1 MKHLNIIETYKA
13 NTVYEGEKIPALFD
27 ITFSINQGDFVCIIG
42 PNGAGKTTLLETLNG
57 LLPHTSG
64 QIIIMGYDIQKNG
77 VYLRKQIGYVP
88 QEFTVD
94 PLSPFLVKDIVL
106 MGRYGRVGLLK
117 KISQKDYNLLEESLR
132 FMGIEDLKCRPIGK
146 LSGGQLQK
154 VMLARVLAKQPV
166 LLLLDEPFSNLDF
179 RTTHQAIK
187 LFSRAHDEKGW
198 TTLMVMHDLN
208 MIPERCNRI
217 IYLEEGRITK
227 DGSPD
232 QVLTE
237 ELLTIGTREG

>member
-64 QIIIMGYDIQKNG
+64 QISIMGCDIQKNG

-154 VMLARVLAKQPV
+154 VMLARVLAKQPA

-187 LFSRAHDEKGW
+187 LFSRTHDEKGW